1 MEETF
6 RDHLVQLPDVFR
18 NNQKLQHINESIV
31 QMPPESWQTWGINHH
46 SKKIIP
52 VFHSLHN
59 IENFSNVQSEPFAHV
74 LTLGTVVWHTQLWW
88 DSDTFQGRP
97 RLWHGSR
104 ATEGISGFCYLQLH
118 QGKPWLP
125 SGALIIVASKA
136 LSEAMTL
143 QYVHG
148 RLRTQFQRQFYM
160 GTYSVSNY
168 WNM

>member
-74 LTLGTVVWHTQLWW
+74 LTLGTVQIWW

-97 RLWHGSR
+97 HVRDMAPELLKVSLVF
-104 ATEGISGFCYLQLH
+104 ATSSYIKGILVCPLE
-118 QGKPWLP
+118 P
-125 SGALIIVASKA
+125 
-136 LSEAMTL
+136 
-143 QYVHG
+143 
-148 RLRTQFQRQFYM
+148 
-160 GTYSVSNY
+160 
-168 WNM
+168 